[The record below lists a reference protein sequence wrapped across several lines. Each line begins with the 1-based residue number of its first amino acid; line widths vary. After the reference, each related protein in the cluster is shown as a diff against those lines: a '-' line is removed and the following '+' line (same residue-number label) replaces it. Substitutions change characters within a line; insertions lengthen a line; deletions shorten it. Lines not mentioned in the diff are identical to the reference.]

1 MEPSQERGEQA
12 LLADL
17 RLHEQAGDRRE
28 MARACGELGAV
39 YQEQGRLE
47 QSMAM
52 WRRALVLSEAELDDG
67 LNRLETGLSRTHRVQ

>member
-39 YQEQGRLE
+39 YQEQGRLVDHRPGE
-47 QSMAM
+47 GYPLLLSSGKLC
-52 WRRALVLSEAELDDG
+52 RPVLQAVAQPYRG
-67 LNRLETGLSRTHRVQ
+67 